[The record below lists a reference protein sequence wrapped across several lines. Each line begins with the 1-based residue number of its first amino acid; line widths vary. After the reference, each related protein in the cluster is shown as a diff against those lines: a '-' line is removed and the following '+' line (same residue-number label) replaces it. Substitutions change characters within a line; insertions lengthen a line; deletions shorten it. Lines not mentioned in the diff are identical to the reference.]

1 VKVLEEIRLPEL
13 SLEQKENLCILVEK
27 VARNLI
33 HSKIPSDKVQTLNIN
48 VEINESIPVTVTID
62 LELVPTFSTK
72 DCDIEQLV
80 NEATWKALSEADV
93 RLGEIACK
101 SKI

>member
-1 VKVLEEIRLPEL
+1 VKVLDEIRLPEL
-13 SLEQKENLCILVEK
+13 LLEQKENLCILVEK
-27 VARNLI
+27 VARNFI
-33 HSKIPSDKVQTLNIN
+33 YSKISSDKVQTLNID
-48 VEINESIPVTVTID
+48 VETNGSVPVTVTIG

-80 NEATWKALSEADV
+80 NEATRRALSEANV